1 MVITGEGTHSVSYYS
16 VDRAGNQEGVQSLT
30 PQIKIDTL
38 PPTTTPSFD
47 GARRNGWYVSPITVS
62 LAVNDDS
69 SGVATTYYQVDDGAF
84 QSGNAFVVTGDGMHT
99 IRYYSVDIAC
109 NAEKVQTAVEKLQID
124 RTAPTTVARVEGL
137 PSCNGWFHSSPV
149 TVTLHASD
157 AVTGVQTSG
166 LDTLR
171 YRIDDGNWQPYS
183 SSDTVVA
190 VYGNGAHTL
199 QYYAS
204 DLAGNVEMAKSLS
217 VGIDLVPPATINHV
231 PIVSPAGWTKTNCF
245 SIRWDENP
253 SDISGIG
260 GVYYSFTEPTSP
272 TDGTLVEGDSIT
284 SIPCVQVP
292 PELGDGAHE
301 LYLWL
306 RDKAC
311 NSDHLTR
318 REVTLRLD
326 RVPPQPAIAVAGSS
340 SGTSGW
346 YNSCITATFVATDV
360 HSGMATGVI
369 SYQVNGTG
377 WGMGTVYS
385 TCEDRL
391 YTIESQAMDSAG
403 NASDVI
409 TRYVKLD
416 KTAPLAPERL
426 QVAPASWS
434 KNNAFTLTWSN
445 PGDLSG
451 VAGVYYKVGSLP
463 TSSTDGT
470 FVEGYRS

>member
-1 MVITGEGTHSVSYYS
+1 M
-16 VDRAGNQEGVQSLT
+16 
-30 PQIKIDTL
+30 
-38 PPTTTPSFD
+38 
-47 GARRNGWYVSPITVS
+47 
-62 LAVNDDS
+62 
-69 SGVATTYYQVDDGAF
+69 
-84 QSGNAFVVTGDGMHT
+84 
-99 IRYYSVDIAC
+99 
-109 NAEKVQTAVEKLQID
+109 
-124 RTAPTTVARVEGL
+124 
-137 PSCNGWFHSSPV
+137 
-149 TVTLHASD
+149 
-157 AVTGVQTSG
+157 QTSG

-306 RDKAC
+306 RDKA
-311 NSDHLTR
+311 
-318 REVTLRLD
+318 
-326 RVPPQPAIAVAGSS
+326 AIAITSRGVSDAAAGS
-340 SGTSGW
+340 
-346 YNSCITATFVATDV
+346 
-360 HSGMATGVI
+360 
-369 SYQVNGTG
+369 
-377 WGMGTVYS
+377 
-385 TCEDRL
+385 R
-391 YTIESQAMDSAG
+391 
-403 NASDVI
+403 
-409 TRYVKLD
+409 
-416 KTAPLAPERL
+416 
-426 QVAPASWS
+426 PAQRDC
-434 KNNAFTLTWSN
+434 
-445 PGDLSG
+445 GRG
-451 VAGVYYKVGSLP
+451 C
-463 TSSTDGT
+463 
-470 FVEGYRS
+470 

>member
-1 MVITGEGTHSVSYYS
+1 M
-16 VDRAGNQEGVQSLT
+16 
-30 PQIKIDTL
+30 
-38 PPTTTPSFD
+38 
-47 GARRNGWYVSPITVS
+47 
-62 LAVNDDS
+62 
-69 SGVATTYYQVDDGAF
+69 
-84 QSGNAFVVTGDGMHT
+84 
-99 IRYYSVDIAC
+99 
-109 NAEKVQTAVEKLQID
+109 
-124 RTAPTTVARVEGL
+124 
-137 PSCNGWFHSSPV
+137 
-149 TVTLHASD
+149 
-157 AVTGVQTSG
+157 
-166 LDTLR
+166 
-171 YRIDDGNWQPYS
+171 
-183 SSDTVVA
+183 VA

-470 FVEGYRS
+470 FVEGYRSSLVISATVKVGFLLSWLATVLETRTITTALTRPSI